1 MSPEEVVM
9 LCAAYIIMHKC
20 KAKKKKKRWWMR
32 NYLMN
37 RTYVFDDLRGFDG
50 SFQNFTRMS
59 RSDFETLLGLIGPAI
74 TRQETKFRHPIEP
87 QRRLAITLRFIAT
100 GDLYGSLSYTFKVSK
115 QIISKIIPEVCQEL
129 INVLKD
135 YVKVPQTEQEW
146 KKKARQF
153 ELLWNFPH
161 CIGSIDGKHIV
172 IEAPFNSGSD
182 YFNYKE
188 QFSIIL
194 LAIVNADYNFICICE
209 LWC

>member
-1 MSPEEVVM
+1 M

-32 NYLMN
+32 NYLVN

-59 RSDFETLLGLIGPAI
+59 RSDFELLLGLIGPAI

-100 GDLYGSLSYTFKVSK
+100 GDSYGSLSYTFKVSK
-115 QIISKIIPEVCQEL
+115 QLISKIIPEVCQEL

-135 YVKVPQTEQEW
+135 YVKVSKINLITYLFINYLNEIT
-146 KKKARQF
+146 
-153 ELLWNFPH
+153 NFY
-161 CIGSIDGKHIV
+161 CESSYSNW
-172 IEAPFNSGSD
+172 ETNSSRLEMC
-182 YFNYKE
+182 KT
-188 QFSIIL
+188 S
-194 LAIVNADYNFICICE
+194 
-209 LWC
+209 